1 MEPTGGVGFFD
12 AQFRRQLS
20 AGELALNPFEQ
31 LALPYLHGRVL
42 DYGCGLGNLGV
53 AAAERGC
60 SVLALDASPTAIE
73 HLRALATARSLPIHA
88 ECVDLRDHVA
98 PPGFDVVVSIGLLM
112 FFACADAR
120 RQLARLQAAVRPGG
134 VALVNVLIEG
144 TTFLDMF
151 DQQPHCLFG
160 IAELP
165 RAFAGWTG
173 LARVGAGLRRPARAR
188 QAFLDRGGAQAT
200 GQCLRSRRRRW
211 PCPPRV
217 ARRAT
222 GPLAAPTS
230 TRLPVNPGVQGSG
243 QALAASGA
251 RSRTWRRPR
260 RAVAPASR

>member
-1 MEPTGGVGFFD
+1 MEPTGGAGFFD

-98 PPGFDVVVSIGLLM
+98 PPGFDAVVSIGLLM

-151 DQQPHCLFG
+151 DRQPHCLFG
-160 IAELP
+160 HDDLP
-165 RAFAGWTG
+165 HAFAGWTVLHESVQDFTAPRG
-173 LARVGAGLRRPARAR
+173 LLKRFSTV
-188 QAFLDRGGAQAT
+188 
-200 GQCLRSRRRRW
+200 
-211 PCPPRV
+211 V
-217 ARRAT
+217 ARK
-222 GPLAAPTS
+222 P
-230 TRLPVNPGVQGSG
+230 
-243 QALAASGA
+243 
-251 RSRTWRRPR
+251 
-260 RAVAPASR
+260 PANA